1 MTDKNKTRYCNTGAT
16 RDVDNDKYDYE
27 GFLSP
32 IVLHRYAQ
40 YMHKHRLQSDGELR
54 DSDNQAKGIPLD
66 QYMKSARRHFMDW
79 WSAHRN
85 TPITEADIEEALCA
99 LMFNCMGYLY
109 ETLKGK

>member
-54 DSDNQAKGIPLD
+54 DSDN
-66 QYMKSARRHFMDW
+66 
-79 WSAHRN
+79 
-85 TPITEADIEEALCA
+85 
-99 LMFNCMGYLY
+99 
-109 ETLKGK
+109 